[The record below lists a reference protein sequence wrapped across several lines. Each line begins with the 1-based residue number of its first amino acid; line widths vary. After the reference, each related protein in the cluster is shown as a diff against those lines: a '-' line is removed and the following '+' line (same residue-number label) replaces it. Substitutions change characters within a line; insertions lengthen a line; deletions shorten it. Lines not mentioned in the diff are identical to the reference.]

1 MSNPASVGI
10 RAACPTDAQ
19 RLTAIAHAA
28 KRHWGYPEDLI
39 SLWQA
44 DLTVSPQFIVD
55 CPVFCAVRG
64 SEIVGFYGLSRQQE
78 AFEIEHLWV
87 DPQHMGTG
95 VGTLL
100 FEHAVRTVR
109 SLGGSLLTIVSDPFA
124 EGFYRR
130 MGASRVGE
138 APSEPEGRTL
148 PLMTL
153 VIEAHDVA
161 STRPPSCCPL

>member
-1 MSNPASVGI
+1 MDI
-10 RAACPTDAQ
+10 RAACPTDTQ

-28 KRHWGYPEDLI
+28 KRHWGYHEELI

-55 CPVFCAVRG
+55 CPVFCAVRD
-64 SEIVGFYGLSRQQE
+64 SEIVGFYALSRQGE
-78 AFEIEHLWV
+78 AFELEHLWV

-95 VGTLL
+95 VGALL

-109 SLGGSLLTIVSDPFA
+109 SMGGSVLNLASDPHA

-130 MGASRVGE
+130 MGAIRVGE
-138 APSEPEGRTL
+138 VASRPEGRTL
-148 PLMTL
+148 PLLTV
-153 VIEAHDVA
+153 VIEANDSA
-161 STRPPSCCPL
+161 ATSSPLG

>member
-1 MSNPASVGI
+1 MHNPTPVNI
-10 RAACPTDAQ
+10 RAARPTDAQ
-19 RLTAIAHAA
+19 RLTEIAHAA

-100 FEHAVRTVR
+100 FEHAVPTVR
-109 SLGGSLLTIVSDPFA
+109 SMGGSILNITSDPHA
-124 EGFYRR
+124 EGFYLR
-130 MGASRVGE
+130 MGASRVAG
-138 APSEPEGRTL
+138 AIAT
-148 PLMTL
+148 
-153 VIEAHDVA
+153 
-161 STRPPSCCPL
+161 